1 LLLPLILYFP
11 FCPKAKP
18 SQAKPSQAELT
29 GLLECFDDIL
39 GYLDGGAAVA
49 EGDDIEA
56 TSATRLLTELPGFWV
71 MQDKDY
77 YQLREKRQNV
87 VFL

>member
-1 LLLPLILYFP
+1 MLPT
-11 FCPKAKP
+11 FCIFLFVQRPN
-18 SQAKPSQAELT
+18 QEKPSQAELT
-29 GLLECFDDIL
+29 GLLECFYDIL

-56 TSATRLLTELPGFWV
+56 TSATRLLTELPGIWV
-71 MQDKDY
+71 IQGKDY
-77 YQLREKRQNV
+77 YELREKRQNV